1 MGAGLRTIQS
11 NARSYTNRARR
22 DNRISQ
28 KTREAQADAA
38 PIGVGSGGLPVGV
51 GTEFGTA
58 FTGRGHDQ
66 PGHPDHMRPPVD
78 RSNTGLMPPPPFIP
92 ASGHAHG
99 TRLPPMIP
107 TPHVPFPGYINDTPS
122 SVAGPSRPAA
132 APSDFSLPS
141 NRPPDW
147 PIANNRGSQ

>member
-38 PIGVGSGGLPVGV
+38 TIGAASGGLPVGV

-66 PGHPDHMRPPVD
+66 PGHPAGD
-78 RSNTGLMPPPPFIP
+78 RSNTSLMPPPRFIP

-107 TPHVPFPGYINDTPS
+107 TPQVPFPGYINDTPRS
-122 SVAGPSRPAA
+122 MAGPSHPAPAA
-132 APSDFSLPS
+132 TEPPPSGT
-141 NRPPDW
+141 RPLDWQATGIRGPD
-147 PIANNRGSQ
+147 